1 MKTIDTRGKLCPMPL
16 IMLKKGL
23 VGCSA
28 GEEVCV
34 LTDNET
40 ACGNLN
46 DYLHELQ
53 ANVQQKVVKDP
64 DDRAYTELR
73 FCVPEAVGGA
83 IAYMTA
89 PHVHTVPSAEIPYGV
104 VIGSDE
110 MGGGDPEL
118 GKILMRAFVNALIE
132 MPQMPQ
138 FVILYNR
145 GVYLATK
152 QVDTAQTLERMKAE
166 EGVDVVCC
174 GTCVD
179 YYGLHDELQVGRISN
194 MYTIMEMQGRV
205 DRILRP

>member
-23 VGCSA
+23 VGCHA

-53 ANVQQKVVKDP
+53 ADIRQNVVTDSDGQT
-64 DDRAYTELR
+64 YTELR
-73 FCVPEAVGGA
+73 FCVPEPIGGA
-83 IAYMTA
+83 SAQAVA
-89 PHVHTVPSAEIPYGV
+89 PSTHSTPDAEAPYGV

-132 MPQMPQ
+132 MPHMPA

-152 QVDTAQTLERMKAE
+152 QIDTARTLEQMKTE
-166 EGVDVVCC
+166 KGVDIVCC

-179 YYGLHDELQVGRISN
+179 YYDLREDIQVGQISN
-194 MYTIMEMQGRV
+194 MYTIMEMQSRV